1 MTHTEVTYMKKKI
14 ETPLQGYLS
23 SIVAFIIATAFG
35 IVVFSAVSQRAVES
49 LAQSKLMMNVSR
61 QSVHFEDI
69 LDVNY
74 QFLDGVAAQ
83 IGKDGVLLSQ
93 KNQDML
99 SAIKSTTSINHVAL
113 IEPDGTSHYENGDVK
128 DVSHRDY
135 FKEGITGQR
144 ILSDPVQSSVD
155 HETRVILGVPVLHND
170 SVIGLLGASYNVT
183 ALNHLMFDD
192 LFGSKGFC
200 IIIDEDGNIIT
211 LDGNSD
217 TQKISYTDNFFEFF
231 DKWNFR
237 SNNSLQEIRDA
248 FQTQSDG
255 VLKLIQPEDPDSSRY
270 IAYTP
275 LHLNNWMMCYI
286 IPVSVANES
295 YCLSTITNWH

>member
-113 IEPDGTSHYENGDVK
+113 IEPDGTSQDRK
-128 DVSHRDY
+128 
-135 FKEGITGQR
+135 
-144 ILSDPVQSSVD
+144 SV
-155 HETRVILGVPVLHND
+155 V
-170 SVIGLLGASYNVT
+170 
-183 ALNHLMFDD
+183 
-192 LFGSKGFC
+192 
-200 IIIDEDGNIIT
+200 
-211 LDGNSD
+211 
-217 TQKISYTDNFFEFF
+217 
-231 DKWNFR
+231 
-237 SNNSLQEIRDA
+237 
-248 FQTQSDG
+248 
-255 VLKLIQPEDPDSSRY
+255 
-270 IAYTP
+270 
-275 LHLNNWMMCYI
+275 
-286 IPVSVANES
+286 
-295 YCLSTITNWH
+295 